1 MIHQLPSLP
10 RSAIS
15 VVCGIVATLIVLAS
29 CSGAVS
35 SPPKSTNVSDGADLA
50 AAAPSVSDDSPS
62 AGGKATLSVTVRNV
76 GATASPATTLRYY
89 RSPDAT
95 ITTSDTPVGTAEVAA
110 LPASRSTVESVE
122 LTAPAAPGIY
132 YYGGCVDA
140 VAGEA
145 DTTNNCSGGARV
157 TVQTIALTGAEQE
170 DLAVTTPLVSD
181 SSPAGGSGFTLSVTV
196 RNAGGAAGEATTLR
210 YYRSTDATITA
221 SDTEIGTEAV
231 AALAA
236 AGGGSHSVDLT
247 APTTPGTYYYGACVD
262 ATAGEADTTNNC
274 SASVPITVPEPQ
286 RPDLAVMSPSVS
298 HGRPVTGTG
307 FTLSATVSND
317 GDRGASASTLRYYRS
332 TDATI
337 TASDAPVG
345 TNVVAELAAA
355 GSSSHS
361 VHLTAPG
368 TPGTYY
374 YGACVEAVADE
385 SDTTNNCSES
395 VEVVVQNAVTEP
407 TGQPDLTV
415 TDESVSDRRPIT
427 GTSFTLSATV
437 RNGGDGAAAAT
448 TLHYYRSSDATIT
461 TADTQVGTD
470 AVGALGA
477 AGSSAA
483 SIVLTAPAT
492 AGAYY
497 YGACVDAV
505 TAESDRADNCS
516 SSVRVD
522 VEEPKRPDLRVETP
536 GADDTSP
543 ETGATITLSATV
555 TNAGDARSP
564 ATTLR
569 YYRSTD
575 ATITTADTQA
585 GTDDVGALAA
595 SGSSAESISLTV
607 PTTAGAYYYGACVD
621 AVTDESDTTDNCS
634 ASVTVDVEEPT
645 YPDLQVG
652 TPTVNNSSPET
663 GATFTLSATV
673 SNTDDGESPAT
684 TLRYYRSTDATI
696 TTSDT
701 PAGMD
706 IVGVL
711 AGSASSDQSVDL
723 TAPDT
728 AGTYYYGACVDAVT
742 GESDTTNNCSASATV
757 TVAEARQ
764 SGATVEITAE
774 DDKEWAPVG
783 DEVDLSVLVLD
794 DGGEEITDASVSWS
808 SSDTSVATVDSSG
821 VMTAVGVGTATLTA
835 TLSGSATQSVA
846 PRLRVSS
853 GAVVKAEEPVAGS
866 IEMVVVER
874 ASRVEV
880 SPDSLSFDSVG
891 QIITLTATVYDQN
904 GTVMEPRYL
913 VWSSNDTNVVS
924 VPQWYEGSVRAIAE
938 GITTVSVTA
947 NASATG
953 TAAVTVTLPTARVTA
968 APNSLTFESL
978 GVSKSVTI
986 KAFDENGDEDEDATI
1001 TWSVDE
1007 TPDLTGVPAGT
1018 QDIFVITVE
1027 NETGGLKVTAEG
1039 NGSASVTV
1047 SSGDLESALF
1057 LVNVSQKAASI
1068 ELAPS
1073 SESLSVDGTA
1083 TLSATVKDANGHSIP
1098 IHNGATSGLV
1108 VVSWTTSNSGVAKVI
1123 GSNYSTTTSSGET
1136 RIDNE
1141 GVTATVTAITA
1152 GTATI
1157 TGRTG
1162 EFSATATITVT
1173 E

>member
-1 MIHQLPSLP
+1 MIHQLPSFP

-15 VVCGIVATLIVLAS
+15 VVCGIAAIAIVLAS

-35 SPPKSTNVSDGADLA
+35 SPQEGTNVSDGADLA

-132 YYGGCVDA
+132 YYGACVDA

-157 TVQTIALTGAEQE
+157 TVQTIALTGAGQE

-196 RNAGGAAGEATTLR
+196 RNVGGAAGEATTLR

-262 ATAGEADTTNNC
+262 ATAGEADTANNC
-274 SASVPITVPEPQ
+274 SASVPVTVPEPQ
-286 RPDLAVMSPSVS
+286 RPDLAVMSPAVS

-337 TASDAPVG
+337 TASDASVG

-395 VEVVVQNAVTEP
+395 VAVVVQDAVTEP
-407 TGQPDLTV
+407 PGQPDLTV

-522 VEEPKRPDLRVETP
+522 VEAPKRPDLRVETP
-536 GADDTSP
+536 GTDDTSP

-634 ASVTVDVEEPT
+634 ASVKVDVEEPT
-645 YPDLQVG
+645 YPDLQVE

-742 GESDTTNNCSASATV
+742 GESDTTNNCSASVTV

-783 DEVDLSVLVLD
+783 DEVDLSALVLD
-794 DGGEEITDASVSWS
+794 DGGEEITDASMSWS
-808 SSDTSVATVDSSG
+808 SSDTTVATVDSSG

-835 TLSGSATQSVA
+835 TATLSGLSTQSA
-846 PRLRVSS
+846 AHRLQASA
-853 GAVVKAEEPVAGS
+853 GAVVKSAGTVVGS
-866 IEMVVVER
+866 IEMEVVTR
-874 ASRVEV
+874 AARVEV
-880 SPDSLSFDSVG
+880 APTSLSFDAVG
-891 QIITLTATVYDQN
+891 ETDTLSATVYDEN
-904 GTVMEPRYL
+904 GNVIQPRYL
-913 VWSSNDTNVVS
+913 IWSSADTEVATVVWHS
-924 VPQWYEGSVRAIAE
+924 GDVQALGDGS
-938 GITTVSVTA
+938 TTVSVTA
-947 NASATG
+947 NGSATG
-953 TAAVTVTLPTARVTA
+953 SAMVTVTLPKARVSA
-968 APNSLTFESL
+968 SPRSLTF
-978 GVSKSVTI
+978 KSREETQTVTI
-986 KAFDENGDEDEDATI
+986 TVLDNNGDEDEDAAF
-1001 TWSVDE
+1001 TWSSTYVSSLLQGHYGD
-1007 TPDLTGVPAGT
+1007 
-1018 QDIFVITVE
+1018 ITVTE
-1027 NETGGLKVTAEG
+1027 VDGGLSITAH
-1039 NGSASVTV
+1039 GSGRGSITV
-1047 SSGDLESALF
+1047 SSGDVEPALI
-1057 LVNVSQKAASI
+1057 VISVWQIAASLEI
-1068 ELAPS
+1068 SPS
-1073 SESLSVDGTA
+1073 SASVSVDGTV
-1083 TLSATVKDANGHSIP
+1083 TLSAAVEDANGYSIP
-1098 IHNGATSGLV
+1098 VAEDDQGGLAVTWATSTSDV
-1108 VVSWTTSNSGVAKVI
+1108 AQVTEVSSINNTG
-1123 GSNYSTTTSSGET
+1123 G
-1136 RIDNE
+1136 
-1141 GVTATVTAITA
+1141 TATVTGKKA

-1157 TGRTG
+1157 TASVVADDETVSG
-1162 EFSATATITVT
+1162 TATITVT
-1173 E
+1173 DSS